1 MFLILVMEQAGLV
14 KKDNIKIHGFWAAS
28 VALSLGR
35 LSGSLLCR
43 AVPKHI
49 FTFLFDCLLVIFVVV
64 FLNIFG
70 MILRDYHR
78 LLPHATCVIWSILS
92 LLMFASSLNILLP
105 RWITQYFYYY
115 YSCVVPIWIWI
126 RKTDNTSMK
135 AKTWGYFLAKKNVWI
150 WYRQWIT
157 LTRGLEYSD
166 GSRGF
171 QSRRKLRMNQPLVF
185 SIESKKWSSAKSSG
199 KTILG

>member
-1 MFLILVMEQAGLV
+1 MSCSSKTYLHLSLWLLVGDFCCCFFKYLWYDT
-14 KKDNIKIHGFWAAS
+14 KRLSSSSSTCYLCNIKH
-28 VALSLGR
+28 
-35 LSGSLLCR
+35 
-43 AVPKHI
+43 
-49 FTFLFDCLLVIFVVV
+49 
-64 FLNIFG
+64 
-70 MILRDYHR
+70 
-78 LLPHATCVIWSILS
+78 S

-135 AKTWGYFLAKKNVWI
+135 AKTWGYFLAKKNIWI

-157 LTRGLEYSD
+157 LTGGLEYSD